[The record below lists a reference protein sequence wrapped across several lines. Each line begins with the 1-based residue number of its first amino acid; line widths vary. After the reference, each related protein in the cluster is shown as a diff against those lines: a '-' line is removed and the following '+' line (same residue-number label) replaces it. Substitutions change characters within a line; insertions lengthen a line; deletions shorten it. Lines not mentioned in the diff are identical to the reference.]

1 MRKHS
6 VLTLLCLAILCYQPV
21 DAFAYLDPG
30 TGSMLLSVIVGVVSS
45 AYFFIRRLPSL
56 IRSTFFK
63 FSGNKD
69 DLKNNSIVFY
79 AESKTYWST
88 FKPVLEVLAQKNQKV
103 TYLTSDEN
111 DPVFNSGLDEWVHAK
126 FIGKG
131 QTAYTALGFLEA
143 KVFAL
148 TTPGIDVLQI
158 RRSPG
163 VKKYVHILHA
173 IGDIHYYKLYSFD
186 YYDIVFCSSPAQQK
200 SLRVLEQ
207 HRKTSTKELPL
218 LGCPYLDLFFTRK
231 QNEDCSPEPNTILVA
246 PTWGK
251 NSLLQKEGGR
261 LIATML
267 AKQGYHVI
275 FRPHP
280 QSLVSEA
287 EMIQQLKE
295 TYKQYSNIE
304 WDTNSDGFP
313 SLQRAQLM
321 ISDIS
326 SVIFDFAFVF
336 LKPVISIGHG
346 PVKEGFEAWH
356 IPHAAWEMEILN
368 DLGRHLQDVNEVE
381 IVSTVPTLIQ
391 NSNNIA
397 SKISDIRDKHVVN
410 FGHASELIASE
421 LINIANSVKENN

>member
-1 MRKHS
+1 
-6 VLTLLCLAILCYQPV
+6 
-21 DAFAYLDPG
+21 
-30 TGSMLLSVIVGVVSS
+30 MLLSVIVGVISS
-45 AYFFIRRLPSL
+45 AYFFIRKLPTL
-56 IRSTFFK
+56 IRSFFFK

-69 DLKNNSIVFY
+69 DLRNNSIVFY

-88 FKPVLEVLAQKNQKV
+88 FKPVLEALAQKKRKV

-111 DPVFNSGLDEWVHAK
+111 DPVFKSGLDEWVHAK

-143 KVFAL
+143 DVFAL

-186 YYDIVFCSSPAQQK
+186 YYDIVFCSSIAQQK
-200 SLRVLEQ
+200 SLKVLEEK
-207 HRKTSTKELPL
+207 RKTLTKSLPL
-218 LGCPYLDLFFTRK
+218 LGCPYLDLFVARAQK
-231 QNEDCSPEPNTILVA
+231 DAIAPESNTILIA

-251 NSLLQKEGGR
+251 NSLLKKSGGP
-261 LIATML
+261 LIAAML
-267 AKQGYHVI
+267 AKQGYRVI

-280 QSLVSEA
+280 QSLISEP

-295 TYKQYSNIE
+295 DYAQFPNIE
-304 WDTNSDGFP
+304 WDINPDGFR

-336 LKPVISIGHG
+336 LKPVISVGHG

-356 IPHAAWEMEILN
+356 IPHPAWEMQILDDLGKHLSDISESEIL
-368 DLGRHLQDVNEVE
+368 
-381 IVSTVPTLIQ
+381 SAVPLLIQ
-391 NSNNIA
+391 NKEAIAVKIENIR
-397 SKISDIRDKHVVN
+397 SEFVVN
-410 FGHASELIASE
+410 FGQASEPVASALID
-421 LINIANSVKENN
+421 IVDSVKGK

>member
-6 VLTLLCLAILCYQPV
+6 IIVTAFLAFFCYQPLN
-21 DAFAYLDPG
+21 AYAYLDPG
-30 TGSMLLSVIVGVVSS
+30 TGSMLLSVIVGIVSS
-45 AYFFIRRLPSL
+45 AYFFVRKLPSV
-56 IRSTFFK
+56 IRGAFFK
-63 FSGNKD
+63 FSGNKE

-88 FKPVLEVLAQKNQKV
+88 FKPVLEALAKKKKKV

-143 KVFAL
+143 DVFAL

-163 VKKYVHILHA
+163 VKKYVHVLHA

-186 YYDIVFCSSPAQQK
+186 YYDTVFCSCAAQQK
-200 SLRVLEQ
+200 SLRVLEAKR
-207 HRKTSTKELPL
+207 HTMAKDLPL
-218 LGCPYLDLFFTRK
+218 LGCPYFDLFAARAK
-231 QNEDCSPEPNTILVA
+231 NEPLPPETNTVLVA

-251 NSLLQKEGGR
+251 NSLLRKPGGQS
-261 LIATML
+261 IALML
-267 AKQGYHVI
+267 AQQGYRVI

-280 QSLVSEA
+280 QSIISEP

-295 TYKQYSNIE
+295 NYQQYSNIE
-304 WDTNSDGFP
+304 WDTNPDGFR

-336 LKPVISIGHG
+336 LKPVISVGHG

-356 IPHAAWEMEILN
+356 IPHPAWEMEILN
-368 DLGRHLQDVNEVE
+368 DLGGHFPDISEEQIL
-381 IVSTVPTLIQ
+381 SAVPLLIQ
-391 NSNNIA
+391 NRDAIA
-397 SKISDIRDKHVVN
+397 KKIESIRSEFIVN
-410 FGHASELIASE
+410 FGNASELVASA
-421 LINIANSVKENN
+421 LIDIGNSVKGK

>member
-6 VLTLLCLAILCYQPV
+6 VLTLLCLAILCYQPI

-88 FKPVLEVLAQKNQKV
+88 FKPVLEVLAQKKQKV

-143 KVFAL
+143 DVFAL
-148 TTPGIDVLQI
+148 TTPGVDVLQI

-186 YYDIVFCSSPAQQK
+186 YYDIVFCSSIAQQK
-200 SLRVLEQ
+200 SIRVLEEK
-207 HRKTSTKELPL
+207 RKTLPKSLPL
-218 LGCPYLDLFFTRK
+218 LGCPYLDLFVARAK
-231 QNEDCSPEPNTILVA
+231 NDVLAPEINTILVA

-251 NSLLQKEGGR
+251 NSLLKKSGGQ
-261 LIATML
+261 LIPTML
-267 AKQGYHVI
+267 AKQGYRVI

-280 QSLVSEA
+280 QSLISEP

-295 TYKQYSNIE
+295 NYAQFPDIE
-304 WDTNSDGFP
+304 WDTKPDGFH

-336 LKPVISIGHG
+336 LKPVISVGHG
-346 PVKEGFEAWH
+346 PVKDGFEAWH
-356 IPHAAWEMEILN
+356 IPHPAWEMKILDDLGKHFPDINEREILA
-368 DLGRHLQDVNEVE
+368 
-381 IVSTVPTLIQ
+381 TVPLLIQ
-391 NSNNIA
+391 NKKTIA
-397 SKISDIRDKHVVN
+397 NRIETIRSEFVVN
-410 FGHASELIASE
+410 FGNAAEPVASALLDIM
-421 LINIANSVKENN
+421 NSVKGSK

>member
-1 MRKHS
+1 MKRYS
-6 VLTLLCLAILCYQPV
+6 VLSIFFLIFFCYQPI
-21 DAFAYLDPG
+21 DAYAYLDPG
-30 TGSMLLSVIVGVVSS
+30 TGSMLLSVIVGVISS
-45 AYFFIRRLPSL
+45 AYFFIRKLPTL
-56 IRSTFFK
+56 IRSFFFK

-69 DLKNNSIVFY
+69 DLRNNSIVFY

-88 FKPVLEVLAQKNQKV
+88 FKPVLEALAQKKRKV

-111 DPVFNSGLDEWVHAK
+111 DPVFNSGLEEWVHAK

-143 KVFAL
+143 DVFAL
-148 TTPGIDVLQI
+148 TTPGVDVLQI

-186 YYDIVFCSSPAQQK
+186 YYDVVFCSSTAQQK
-200 SLRVLEQ
+200 SLRILEEK
-207 HRKTSTKELPL
+207 RKTSPKSLPL
-218 LGCPYLDLFFTRK
+218 LGCPYLDLFVARAK
-231 QNEDCSPEPNTILVA
+231 RDALAPEINTILIA

-251 NSLLQKEGGR
+251 NSLLKKSGGP
-261 LIATML
+261 LIAAIL
-267 AKQGYHVI
+267 AKQGYRVI

-280 QSLVSEA
+280 QSLISEP

-295 TYKQYSNIE
+295 DYAQFPNIE
-304 WDTNSDGFP
+304 WDMNPDGFR

-336 LKPVISIGHG
+336 LKPVISVGHG

-356 IPHAAWEMEILN
+356 IPHPAWEMQILDDLGKHFSDISESEIL
-368 DLGRHLQDVNEVE
+368 
-381 IVSTVPTLIQ
+381 SAVPLLIQ
-391 NSNNIA
+391 NKETIAVKIENIR
-397 SKISDIRDKHVVN
+397 SEFVVN
-410 FGHASELIASE
+410 FGKASELVASALIDIAD
-421 LINIANSVKENN
+421 SVKGKK

>member
-6 VLTLLCLAILCYQPV
+6 VLTLLCLAILCYQPIE
-21 DAFAYLDPG
+21 AFAYLDPG

-88 FKPVLEVLAQKNQKV
+88 FKPVLEVLAKKNQKV

-111 DPVFNSGLDEWVHAK
+111 DPVFNSGLDEWIHAK

-251 NSLLQKEGGR
+251 NSLLRKPGGQ
-261 LIATML
+261 LIAQML
-267 AKQGYHVI
+267 AEHGYRVI

-280 QSLVSEA
+280 QSLISEP
-287 EMIQQLKE
+287 EMISKLKE
-295 TYKQYSNIE
+295 NYKQYPNIE
-304 WDTNSDGFP
+304 WDTNADGFR

-336 LKPVISIGHG
+336 LKPVISVGHG

-356 IPHAAWEMEILN
+356 IPHPAWEMEILN
-368 DLGRHLQDVNEVE
+368 DLGNHFPDINEE
-381 IVSTVPTLIQ
+381 RILSAVSLLIQ
-391 NSNNIA
+391 NKEIVREKIKSIR
-397 SKISDIRDKHVVN
+397 SKFIVN
-410 FGHASELIASE
+410 FGNAAEPVASA
-421 LINIANSVKENN
+421 LINIVDSVKGK

>member
-6 VLTLLCLAILCYQPV
+6 VVITASLVFFCCQPLN
-21 DAFAYLDPG
+21 AYAYLDPG

-45 AYFFIRRLPSL
+45 VYFFVRKLPAV

-63 FSGNKD
+63 FSGKKD
-69 DLKNNSIVFY
+69 ALKNNSIVFY

-88 FKPVLEVLAQKNQKV
+88 FKPVLEALAKKKKKV

-126 FIGKG
+126 YIGKG

-143 KVFAL
+143 DVFAL
-148 TTPGIDVLQI
+148 TTPGVDVLQI

-186 YYDIVFCSSPAQQK
+186 YYDIVFCSCAAQQK
-200 SLRVLEQ
+200 SIRVLEEK
-207 HRKTSTKELPL
+207 RRTSPKDLPL
-218 LGCPYLDLFFTRK
+218 LGCPYFDLFVTRAK
-231 QNEDCSPEPNTILVA
+231 NELVSPEANTVLVA

-251 NSLLQKEGGR
+251 NSLLRKPGGQ
-261 LIATML
+261 LIARML
-267 AKQGYHVI
+267 AEQGYRVI

-280 QSLVSEA
+280 QSLISEP
-287 EMIQQLKE
+287 EMISKLKE
-295 TYKQYSNIE
+295 NYQQYPNIE
-304 WDTNSDGFP
+304 WDTNADGFR

-336 LKPVISIGHG
+336 LKPVISVGHG

-356 IPHAAWEMEILN
+356 IPHPAWEMEILN
-368 DLGRHLQDVNEVE
+368 DLGNHFPDINEKR
-381 IVSTVPTLIQ
+381 ILSAVSLLIQ
-391 NSNNIA
+391 NKEIVREKIKSIR
-397 SKISDIRDKHVVN
+397 SKFIVN
-410 FGHASELIASE
+410 FGNAAEPVASA
-421 LINIANSVKENN
+421 LINIVDSVKGK